1 VGFIVIIVTFGL
13 MWVLLILPQQ
23 RRVRAHQAVVAKL
36 AVGDEVMTTSGI
48 YGTVLEMDG
57 EAIQLK
63 VAEGVVLKVARA
75 AVASTV
81 TPADPSDA
89 SDGPEVDRGS
99 EDAGA
104 DADVPATS
112 TARVIQPRRGLSRR
126 RPSDPTEAPGAADN

>member
-1 VGFIVIIVTFGL
+1 VGLIIIVVTFGL

-48 YGTVLEMDG
+48 YGTVLEMDA

-89 SDGPEVDRGS
+89 SDGPEVDRAS
-99 EDAGA
+99 DADA
-104 DADVPATS
+104 EADVPATS

-126 RPSDPTEAPGAADN
+126 RPSDPTEEPGAADN